1 MATWRKVNVKH
12 WERSGIQDEVER
24 GSETNLD
31 LFSDI
36 DPIEEIEEGLKNDS
50 EAAINPVDRKF
61 ISCDVY
67 DEDD

>member
-1 MATWRKVNVKH
+1 MKH

-36 DPIEEIEEGLKNDS
+36 DPIEEIEEGLENDS
-50 EAAINPVDRKF
+50 EAAISPVDRKF
-61 ISCDVY
+61 ISCGVY
-67 DEDD
+67 DKDD